1 MCDCPTD
8 AADQKPLVDVVVP
21 FLGEAVTTAL
31 LVVWWVELGARTS
44 VGSPLFEVG
53 TEKTVFEVAAEV
65 DGTLA
70 EVLAPNGES
79 VTSGMVVGRISP
91 A

>member
-1 MCDCPTD
+1 
-8 AADQKPLVDVVVP
+8 VDVVVP

-31 LVVWWVELGARTS
+31 LVVWWVDLGGPTS

-53 TEKTVFEVAAEV
+53 TDKTVFEVAAEV

-70 EVLAPNGES
+70 EVLASNGES
-79 VTSGMVVGRISP
+79 VTSGMIVGRIK
-91 A
+91 AA